1 MSTRRDFLKHSDAA
15 GLGAA
20 TLGVTLN
27 SANAQVPGSLSS
39 SGSAAA
45 QGATAGKVRD
55 SGPGVAQAATEEFAE
70 TGDLAGVRTVTRLH
84 GNPT

>member
-1 MSTRRDFLKHSDAA
+1 
-15 GLGAA
+15 
-20 TLGVTLN
+20 
-27 SANAQVPGSLSS
+27 VPGSLSS